1 LENFQIAIL
10 KSQHGETSEKV
21 KMTEEEL
28 MRARQEHR
36 EGGREVERER
46 ERECVCV

>member
-1 LENFQIAIL
+1 
-10 KSQHGETSEKV
+10 V

-36 EGGREVERER
+36 EGGKEVERER
-46 ERECVCV
+46 ERV